1 MKSFPMICSGF
12 TAILVLASS
21 GARSALTAP
30 HPDGAAVEVR
40 DGGKAVD
47 VTGLAAAA
55 VNALKQVD
63 WKAEEWS
70 ALFALY
76 VEPVDGSDPTKRPP
90 LLGAYGVADGALR
103 FTPRFAL
110 SPGVHYRAVF
120 RPAQVPGAK
129 NGEEVV
135 KAIFVPRASSEP
147 ATVQAVYPTA
157 DVLPENL
164 LKFYLRFTAPMSRG
178 EAYQRIHLLG
188 ADGKEI
194 DRAFLELGEELWTPD
209 GKRFTLLFDP
219 GRIKRGLK
227 PREDLGPVLESGKSY
242 TLVIDR
248 DWEDANGEPLKEGF
262 KKKFRTTAPDEM
274 PPDPKT
280 WKLEPPAA
288 GGRRPLTLTF
298 PKAMDHALLLD
309 MLWVTGGDGQKIAG
323 EASVTEGETRW
334 RFTPVNPWA
343 EGHYRLVADARL
355 EDLAGNSLGRT
366 FEVDE
371 THPTTTKIKA
381 ETVETPFEVRTAPK

>member
-1 MKSFPMICSGF
+1 MNLPPFFRPGF
-12 TAILVLASS
+12 AAVLVLASS
-21 GARSALTAP
+21 GCAPVAFAQP
-30 HPDGAAVEVR
+30 HPDGAAIVIR

-47 VTGLAAAA
+47 VTGLTTEAGD
-55 VNALKQVD
+55 ALAHAD
-63 WKAEEWS
+63 WKTDEWR

-76 VEPVDGSDPTKRPP
+76 VEPADGSDPTKRPP
-90 LLGAYGVADGALR
+90 LLGDYRVAEGALR

-120 RPAQVPGAK
+120 HAARIPGAK
-129 NGEEVV
+129 KGSDVV
-135 KAIFVPRASSEP
+135 KSLFLPRPSSEP

-157 DVLPENL
+157 DTLPENQ
-164 LKFYLRFTAPMSRG
+164 LKFYLHFTSPMSRG

-219 GRIKRGLK
+219 GRIKRGLT
-227 PREDLGPVLESGKSY
+227 PREALGPVLESGKAY
-242 TLVIDR
+242 TLIIDR
-248 DWEDANGEPLKEGF
+248 DWKDANGEPLKEGF
-262 KKKFRTTAPDEM
+262 KKKFRTTAPDET

-280 WKLEPPAA
+280 WRLEPPTA
-288 GGRRPLTLTF
+288 GGRTPLTLTF

-309 MLWVTGGDGQKIAG
+309 MLWVTDGDGRKIAG
-323 EASVTEGETRW
+323 EVAVTEGETRW
-334 RFTPVNPWA
+334 RFKPRQPWA
-343 EGHYRLVADARL
+343 AGPHRLVADTRL
-355 EDLAGNSLGRT
+355 EDLAGNSIGRR

-381 ETVETPFEVRTAPK
+381 ETVETPFEVR

>member
-1 MKSFPMICSGF
+1 MNSAFRALM
-12 TAILVLASS
+12 VLASLG
-21 GARSALTAP
+21 GAI
-30 HPDGAAVEVR
+30 EVR

-47 VTGLAAAA
+47 VTGLTADA
-55 VNALKQVD
+55 VNALKHAD
-63 WKAEEWS
+63 WKADEWA

-76 VEPVDGSDPTKRPP
+76 VEPADGSDPTNRPP
-90 LLGAYGVADGALR
+90 LLGDYRVADGALR

-120 RPAQVPGAK
+120 RPGRIPGAK
-129 NGEEVV
+129 KGPDVV
-135 KAIFVPRASSEP
+135 KSLFLPRPSSEA
-147 ATVQAVYPTA
+147 ATVQHVYPSA

-164 LKFYLRFTAPMSRG
+164 LKFYVHFTSPMSRG
-178 EAYQRIHLLG
+178 EAYQRLHLLG

-227 PREDLGPVLESGKSY
+227 PREDLGPVLEVGKTY

-248 DWEDANGEPLKEGF
+248 DWKDANGEPLTEGF
-262 KKKFRTTAPDEM
+262 KKKFRTSAADET

-280 WKLEPPAA
+280 WRLDAPAA
-288 GGRRPLTLTF
+288 GGRAPLTVTF

-309 MLWVTGGDGQKIAG
+309 MLSVTDGDGRKIAG
-323 EASVTEGETRW
+323 GVAVTEGETRW
-334 RFTPVNPWA
+334 RFTPREPWA
-343 EGHYRLVADARL
+343 AGAHRLVADARL
-355 EDLAGNSLGRT
+355 EDLAGNSLGRS

-381 ETVETPFEVRTAPK
+381 ETVETPFEVR